1 MFSSRRKL
9 IKFIKILLFTV
20 ICSFFLSLLI
30 ALIHTTLI
38 ANINV
43 AVLGITLL
51 ISSIITLFY
60 NEKLK
65 RDEGKIEPIKHIE
78 LIESHRK
85 SVQGDNNRAVQG
97 DNNRAVQ
104 GDGNQIVTTTIGRD
118 KNENK
123 NITINNKQVEISSDI
138 SQTLGD
144 FKDILNEMMDKSP
157 NPVDVI
163 SQFAKELTEELCKQP
178 ELKISFNAEEYSS
191 EKELANKIIIDLLT
205 KSYDEISQINQVI
218 QTSITRTDQASQ
230 IQKVNNSNVLEY
242 TYYIP
247 NENEYNNDRDNIP
260 YKEYAIY
267 LAKDHENMWHLDIKR
282 ENDSSLDL
290 SKQRRFSSKDNAIG
304 TAKKKIDK
312 DRMAIWKTSNINTLE

>member
-30 ALIHTTLI
+30 ALIHTTLTV
-38 ANINV
+38 NINV
-43 AVLGITLL
+43 AVLGLTLL
-51 ISSIITLFY
+51 ISSIITFFY

-65 RDEGKIEPIKHIE
+65 RDKDKIEPIKHIE

-97 DNNRAVQ
+97 ENNRAVQ
-104 GDGNQIVTTTIGRD
+104 GDGNQVVGRD
-118 KNENK
+118 YSENK

-144 FKDILNEMMDKSP
+144 FKDIINEMMDKNP

-218 QTSITRTDQASQ
+218 QTSLTRTDQASQ

-247 NENEYNNDRDNIP
+247 NENEYNNDRDNIL
-260 YKEYAIY
+260 YKEYTIY

-282 ENDSSLDL
+282 ENDSPLDL

-312 DRMAIWKTSNINTLE
+312 DRMAIWKISNINTLE